1 MPKEISEEKL
11 NITNALVDFVNRIAK
26 KENATPAELVAMA
39 SVASSIFSNR
49 V

>member
-1 MPKEISEEKL
+1 MDKQL
-11 NITNALVDFVNRIAK
+11 DITDALVSFVNRIAK
-26 KENATPAELVAMA
+26 KENATPAELIAMA